1 MIVEVLAGG
10 TVRRVEI
17 SHGGERGASALQI
30 ALDGSAAA
38 VRLEP
43 LAGSEWW
50 RLDVDG
56 VAMPVRLRAG
66 GVHGRDATVLA
77 TVGAVRVPLE
87 VRRWLPVRSKRSRAD
102 GGERRIEV
110 RAPMPGL
117 VTATPLTPG
126 ESVSAGAAVAVVEAM
141 KMQMEVPAPASGRI
155 EDVRVRP
162 GQEVVGGQLLVIVQA
177 STASDSG
184 ASDR

>member
-1 MIVEVLAGG
+1 MIVEV
-10 TVRRVEI
+10 TVRGERRVVEI
-17 SHGGERGASALQI
+17 APVIESGNSALRI
-30 ALDGSAAA
+30 VLDESVAA

-50 RLDVDG
+50 RLEVDG
-56 VAMPVRLRAG
+56 VAIPVRLR
-66 GVHGRDATVLA
+66 GRDAALFA

-87 VRRWLPVRSKRSRAD
+87 VRRSQPVRSKRSQTT
-102 GGERRIEV
+102 GSERRIEV

-117 VTATPLTPG
+117 VTATPLAPG
-126 ESVSAGAAVAVVEAM
+126 EDVAVGAAVAVVEAM

-162 GQEVVGGQLLVIVQA
+162 GQEVAGGQVLVVVQTSIA
-177 STASDSG
+177 AG
-184 ASDR
+184 AGTSNR